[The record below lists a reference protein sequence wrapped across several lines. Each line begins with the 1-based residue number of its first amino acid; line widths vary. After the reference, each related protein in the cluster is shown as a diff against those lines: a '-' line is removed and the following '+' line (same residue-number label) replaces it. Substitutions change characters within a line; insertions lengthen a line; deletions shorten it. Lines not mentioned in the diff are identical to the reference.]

1 MNSVQRF
8 CNIKTKILLK
18 KYKFM
23 EICFCFQQ
31 CQDIIIHVKTIHLV
45 HAFFFIF
52 TDIKNVSR
60 KELSSAFQTAIK
72 DLPNGNVKEAIEAQ
86 FEKYLGDF
94 ER

>member
-1 MNSVQRF
+1 MLFS
-8 CNIKTKILLK
+8 
-18 KYKFM
+18 
-23 EICFCFQQ
+23 
-31 CQDIIIHVKTIHLV
+31 
-45 HAFFFIF
+45 FFF

-72 DLPNGNVKEAIEAQ
+72 DLSNGDVKEAIEAQ

>member
-1 MNSVQRF
+1 
-8 CNIKTKILLK
+8 
-18 KYKFM
+18 M

-31 CQDIIIHVKTIHLV
+31 CQDIIIHVITIHSTCQ
-45 HAFFFIF
+45 FFIF

-60 KELSSAFQTAIK
+60 KELSSAFRTAVKNI
-72 DLPNGNVKEAIEAQ
+72 PNGDVKEAIEAQ

>member
-1 MNSVQRF
+1 M
-8 CNIKTKILLK
+8 L
-18 KYKFM
+18 
-23 EICFCFQQ
+23 
-31 CQDIIIHVKTIHLV
+31 
-45 HAFFFIF
+45 FFFIF

-72 DLPNGNVKEAIEAQ
+72 DLPNGDVKEAIEAQ

>member
-1 MNSVQRF
+1 MSRYYNTCDNYTFST
-8 CNIKTKILLK
+8 C
-18 KYKFM
+18 
-23 EICFCFQQ
+23 
-31 CQDIIIHVKTIHLV
+31 
-45 HAFFFIF
+45 FFFIF

-72 DLPNGNVKEAIEAQ
+72 DLPKGDVKEAIEAQ

>member
-1 MNSVQRF
+1 
-8 CNIKTKILLK
+8 
-18 KYKFM
+18 M

-31 CQDIIIHVKTIHLV
+31 CQDIIIHVITIHSTCQ
-45 HAFFFIF
+45 FFIF

-60 KELSSAFQTAIK
+60 KELSSAFQTAVK
-72 DLPNGNVKEAIEAQ
+72 NLPNGDVKEAIEAQ

>member
-8 CNIKTKILLK
+8 CNIKTKILIK

-31 CQDIIIHVKTIHLV
+31 CQDIIIHVITIHSTSS
-45 HAFFFIF
+45 FFIF

-60 KELSSAFQTAIK
+60 KELSSAFRTAVK
-72 DLPNGNVKEAIEAQ
+72 NLSNGDVKEAIEAQ